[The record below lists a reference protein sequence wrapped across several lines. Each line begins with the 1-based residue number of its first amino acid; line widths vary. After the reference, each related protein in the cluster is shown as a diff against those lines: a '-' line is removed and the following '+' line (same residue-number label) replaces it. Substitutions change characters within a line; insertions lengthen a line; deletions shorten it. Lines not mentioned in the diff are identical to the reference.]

1 MPDITTAI
9 TNTRV
14 LTPDGR
20 LSAPRTVLLRGGL
33 IVESGV
39 PTHVV
44 DARGNTLLPG
54 LIDAHLHLFQGRADL
69 DALTDWGVTTG
80 LDMGLWPTT
89 QVDKLRSAQGVA
101 DIRSA
106 TIPAV
111 GPESLAARQPGFPRE
126 GIIPTP
132 EHARAFV
139 RQRIAEGADYI
150 KIIAE
155 ATSPAGVDLKS
166 ATAIVDAAHDAGK
179 HVVAHAVTVG
189 AFHVALQAGVDII
202 THAPLNGRLD
212 DHAIARM
219 LQNHVVSVPT
229 LTMMQH
235 MAGDARY
242 RSQPNPGWSY
252 QNAHNTVAALHAAH
266 VTILVGTDAHRTSD
280 GPATLKP
287 GQSIHHEMEL
297 LTRAGLSAADVLR
310 GATQRSAQ
318 VFNLADRGEVA
329 VGKRADLLLID
340 GDPLDDIGATR
351 NITGVWIAG
360 RQVR

>member
-1 MPDITTAI
+1 MDEITTAI
-9 TNTRV
+9 INTRV
-14 LTPDGR
+14 LEPDGR
-20 LSAPRTVLLRGGL
+20 LSAPRTVLIRGGL
-33 IVESGV
+33 IVESGA
-39 PTHVV
+39 PTHIV
-44 DARGNTLLPG
+44 DARGNTLVPG

-89 QVDKLRSAQGVA
+89 KVDQLRGAQGVA

-126 GIIPTP
+126 GIITAP

-139 RQRIAEGADYI
+139 RRRIADGADYI

-155 ATSPAGVDLKS
+155 ATSPTGVDLKS
-166 ATAIVDAAHDAGK
+166 ATAIVDAAHDDGK

-189 AFHVALQAGVDII
+189 AFRVALQAGVDII
-202 THAPLNGRLD
+202 THAPLDGRLD
-212 DHAIARM
+212 SHSIARM
-219 LQNHVVSVPT
+219 LQNQVVSIPT
-229 LTMMQH
+229 LTMMQY

-252 QNAHNTVAALHAAH
+252 LNAHNTVAALHAAG
-266 VTILVGTDAHRTSD
+266 VTILVGTDAHRTAD
-280 GPATLKP
+280 RHATLKP

-297 LTRAGLSAADVLR
+297 LTRAGLSATDVLR

-329 VGKRADLLLID
+329 AGKRADLLLID